1 VRRLRLL
8 PSMLKKIS
16 VSQLRVGMHLHALE
30 GHWLDHSLWKS
41 RFVVKDPQEL
51 ERVRR
56 SGVSEC

>member
-1 VRRLRLL
+1 
-8 PSMLKKIS
+8 MLKKIS
-16 VSQLRVGMHLHALE
+16 VSQLRVGMHLQALE